1 MDRIIYC
8 DDVCKILKIKTASL
22 YKLINAKRLKSFKL
36 GGRRAFMQ
44 SAVDEYI
51 RKVSGENKTTVVDIR
66 ELSPQRAMAK
76 GLEDLTWSQYTYDQL
91 CRVWVLIGEMN
102 EEVAGERQNPTI

>member
-1 MDRIIYC
+1 M
-8 DDVCKILKIKTASL
+8 
-22 YKLINAKRLKSFKL
+22 

-44 SAVDEYI
+44 SAVHEYI

-76 GLEDLTWSQYTYDQL
+76 GLEDLTWEKYTYDQL
-91 CRVWVLIGEMN
+91 CKVWVLIGEMN
-102 EEVAGERQNPTI
+102 EEVLIERQNSTI

>member
-8 DDVCKILKIKTASL
+8 EDVCKILKIKTASL
-22 YKLINAKRLKSFKL
+22 YKLINTERLKSFKM

-44 SAVDEYI
+44 SAVHEYI

-76 GLEDLTWSQYTYDQL
+76 GLEDLTWEKYTYDQL
-91 CRVWVLIGEMN
+91 CKVWVLIGEIN
-102 EEVAGERQNPTI
+102 EEVLIERQNSTI